1 MDAIGGEWRVD
12 LPDGLVPA
20 AHEHCSTSGTSR
32 YRAAEPVGE
41 PAGWSGLEQ
50 HATRD
55 PHVVRPY
62 RPRTSRVL
70 IYDFLMPLTHEAQ
83 LRTTLDA
90 LFFRD
95 TLVDRLRTLRND
107 ELEEVFPRAPEQG
120 DWDHLEQV
128 LDFIQE
134 RFVGYSMT
142 HVNGRCRFGPLLSQD
157 RVSEFERQGARYLM
171 DETTAVTRFVFPY
184 ADDREL
190 GRVRYLFG
198 ALFVRSMIELAHG
211 EEQIWMI
218 EIGPENRVHIW
229 SPFDRQP

>member
-1 MDAIGGEWRVD
+1 MDAIGGELRVSV
-12 LPDGLVPA
+12 PDGLVLA
-20 AHEHCSTSGTSR
+20 ANERCRTSGASLHL
-32 YRAAEPVGE
+32 AEEPVGE
-41 PAGWSGLEQ
+41 PRVWSGLGQ
-50 HATRD
+50 YATRD
-55 PHVVRPY
+55 PQVVTQY

-95 TLVDRLRTLRND
+95 TLVARLRTLRDD
-107 ELEEVFPRAPEQG
+107 ELEDVFPRPPEQN
-120 DWDHLEQV
+120 DWDHLERI

-134 RFVGYSMT
+134 RFVGYSIT
-142 HVNGRCRFGPLLSQD
+142 HVSGRCRFGPLLSHD
-157 RVSEFERQGARYLM
+157 RVSEFERQGAKYLL

-190 GRVRYLFG
+190 GRIRYLFS
-198 ALFVRSMIELAHG
+198 ALFVGSMIELVHG

-218 EIGPENRVHIW
+218 ESGPENLVHIW
-229 SPFDRQP
+229 STFDRQP